1 MANTTE
7 SPFSVTFKS
16 PKGGTLITVRGDTQE
31 ELGTHMAGLSLPI
44 DPEGGTVLDMI
55 KAIDSALSEG
65 SSGGGFQAPQGGGGQ
80 QNQQQQQSL
89 NPPCPTCN
97 GPTIEKT
104 GTGQKGPWRG
114 YFCADSNSRGHQVT
128 WAK

>member
-1 MANTTE
+1 MGTTTE

-31 ELGTHMAGLSLPI
+31 ELGSHMAGLSLPV
-44 DPEGGTVLDMI
+44 DPDGGSVLDMI
-55 KAIDSALSEG
+55 KAIDAALSEG
-65 SSGGGFQAPQGGGGQ
+65 SGGGGQAPQGGGGQ
-80 QNQQQQQSL
+80 QRQQSL
-89 NPPCPTCN
+89 NPPCPTCQ

-114 YFCADSNSRGHQVT
+114 YFCADTSSRGHQVT

>member
-31 ELGTHMAGLSLPI
+31 ELGAHMAGLSLPI

-55 KAIDSALSEG
+55 KAIDAALTDSPPFN
-65 SSGGGFQAPQGGGGQ
+65 GGQVAPQGGGGQ
-80 QNQQQQQSL
+80 QAQQSL
-89 NPPCPTCN
+89 LPACPDC
-97 GPTIEKT
+97 GSPTVEKT
-104 GTGQKGPWRG
+104 GNGQRGPWRG
-114 YFCADSNSRGHQVT
+114 AFCTSGAKGHKVT
-128 WAK
+128 WL